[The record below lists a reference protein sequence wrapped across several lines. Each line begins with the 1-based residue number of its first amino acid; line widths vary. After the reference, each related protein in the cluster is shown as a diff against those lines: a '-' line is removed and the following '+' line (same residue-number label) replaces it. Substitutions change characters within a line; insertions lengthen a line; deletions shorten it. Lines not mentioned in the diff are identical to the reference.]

1 MINLQKIKETMRKIL
16 AVDKLLH
23 FSFSAVIVFS
33 IGILFGIIPG
43 LIAGIAVGFLKESYN
58 KYIKKL
64 VWDWNDI
71 YADSVGITY
80 AIIILL

>member
-1 MINLQKIKETMRKIL
+1 MIKIRETMKKIL

-43 LIAGIAVGFLKESYN
+43 IVAGIAAGFLKEAYD
-58 KYIKKL
+58 KFIKKSI
-64 VWDWNDI
+64 WDWKDI
-71 YADSVGITY
+71 YADSVGILY
-80 AIIILL
+80 AILILL